1 MHEASLALHHSIS
14 LRRAGF
20 KFAPST
26 SRSMVAN
33 SQHADGE
40 FIFLHKQTICIHR
53 RCCSS
58 LQKTSIAL
66 SFSYSEL
73 FSSFYRILATVLVSV
88 AAPRPRYS
96 SLRTHYSCPVCWCA
110 A

>member
-33 SQHADGE
+33 IQHADGE
-40 FIFLHKQTICIHR
+40 FIFLQTQTLLFVI
-53 RCCSS
+53 S

-73 FSSFYRILATVLVSV
+73 FSSFYRVLTSFLVSV
-88 AAPRPRYS
+88 AAPWPREAICS
-96 SLRTHYSCPVCWCA
+96 K
-110 A
+110 